1 MKINLHITLKESI
14 LDPQG
19 KAIEGSLRRLGYSEV
34 EEVRVGKFLEMT
46 ITESNAE
53 KAKQRVEEM
62 CTRLLS
68 NPIIENVKYE
78 VKG

>member
-34 EEVRVGKFLEMT
+34 EEVRVGKFLELT

-62 CTRLLS
+62 CNRLLS

>member
-62 CTRLLS
+62 CNRLLS